1 MSEPINFIKVFV
13 CDYIEDLEKA
23 ANDYAKLHRCTPV
36 SAQVTNLSGCIAATV
51 VFKKKV

>member
-13 CDYIEDLEKA
+13 CDHIEDIKGA
-23 ANDYAKLHRCTPV
+23 ANDYAKVHRCTPV
-36 SAQVTNLSGCIAATV
+36 SASVISLSGCVAATV